1 MLSSALNTCAWCR
14 EERLGGQ
21 GGLTKHW
28 QGCGKCQG
36 EGVAKSSDPSQILW
50 DTCHS
55 PQCFYFNTTLKIWG
69 FFGRR
74 QEPEKLITS
83 IVSSPSLDGFLLNHT
98 LLDPRDHLALPFH
111 FRDGEVEIQREE
123 LLPKVTL
130 RTRTQILY
138 FLFCFSFYCF
148 TIPRWFFQVVQPPG
162 NWSCCLGLLFLLNIY
177 WLQVVPGN
185 STLGGIQTSTREAA
199 LYPGKSLGWG
209 VRRFCLKSS
218 AIIHQEL
225 KTLRVGMLP
234 V

>member
-69 FFGRR
+69 FLCRR
-74 QEPEKLITS
+74 QEPEKSITS
-83 IVSSPSLDGFLLNHT
+83 VVSSPSLDGFLLNHT
-98 LLDPRDHLALPFH
+98 LLDPRDHLAPPFH

-138 FLFCFSFYCF
+138 FLFCFSFYHTASQF
-148 TIPRWFFQVVQPPG
+148 QGGSFRLYNLQETGPVALAFFFYWISTDFRLYQV
-162 NWSCCLGLLFLLNIY
+162 
-177 WLQVVPGN
+177 
-185 STLGGIQTSTREAA
+185 IQHSVAFRLVLE
-199 LYPGKSLGWG
+199 
-209 VRRFCLKSS
+209 R
-218 AIIHQEL
+218 
-225 KTLRVGMLP
+225 LP
-234 V
+234 YTQGRAWDEESEDFV